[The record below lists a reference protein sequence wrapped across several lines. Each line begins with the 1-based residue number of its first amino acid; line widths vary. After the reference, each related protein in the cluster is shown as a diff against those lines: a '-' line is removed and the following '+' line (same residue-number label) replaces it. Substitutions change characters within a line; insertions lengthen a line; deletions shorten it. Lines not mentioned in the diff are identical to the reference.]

1 VSNGL
6 TDGFQAGFLA
16 LAGVALA
23 GAAIAGFML
32 APRPDEAEVA
42 RVSHDTR
49 PLEEA
54 A

>member
-1 VSNGL
+1 
-6 TDGFQAGFLA
+6 
-16 LAGVALA
+16 
-23 GAAIAGFML
+23 ML